1 LTNYEEYFQFEFAF
15 FPASQFVECLPL
27 SGAPTKPIFKYFHLV
42 FSWLSSHS
50 LAKYLLD

>member
-1 LTNYEEYFQFEFAF
+1 MVRVFPIRFSI
-15 FPASQFVECLPL
+15 FPASEFVECLPL

-42 FSWLSSHS
+42 FSWLSGHS